1 MDKQTFRYKMHKSNI
16 LDIILMN
23 YSMSV
28 EYILKTTETDL
39 KNPEIAHILPTFYR
53 EIFCSFNS
61 CKKLKTLNQFSS
73 NEILNEPIWNNKIF
87 TYKNKV
93 LFFENWVKGQILYVK
108 DLFDA
113 QGNFKILDDFADAVI
128 TKTNWLCEY
137 HILKNVFCKLKRQF
151 DFSNAI
157 YSNIKHNMIFNFQSG
172 RHTVEGK
179 RCKFFYDL
187 LLQKKVQRPCY
198 QNIMS
203 KNFNISDRILWKN
216 VYQTK
221 LKFIDDPLV
230 SEFNYK
236 LLNNLLSNN
245 LFLSKWKNTSPFCTA
260 CSDVI

>member
-1 MDKQTFRYKMHKSNI
+1 M
-16 LDIILMN
+16 
-23 YSMSV
+23 
-28 EYILKTTETDL
+28 
-39 KNPEIAHILPTFYR
+39 
-53 EIFCSFNS
+53 
-61 CKKLKTLNQFSS
+61 NQFSS
-73 NEILNEPIWNNKIF
+73 NELLNEPIWNKKNF

-137 HILKNVFCKLKRQF
+137 YILRNVFCKLKRQF

-179 RCKFFYDL
+179 RCKFFYDF

-203 KNFNISDRILWKN
+203 KNFNISDRILWEN

-245 LFLSKWKNTSPFCTA
+245 LFLSKWKKHFTFLYCMF
-260 CSDVI
+260 